1 MSNKKIPIRY
11 THREFDSI
19 RHDLVQH
26 AKRYYPEIIR
36 DFSDASF
43 GAMMLDST
51 AYVGDML
58 SFYLDYQVNESFLET
73 ATEYNNIVKL
83 GKQLGYKFTGAA
95 SSTGMVEFFIVVPAN
110 TNGLGPDTKYLPIL
124 KQGSQFGSSAGSN
137 FMLTEDV
144 RFDHSKNQVVPAK
157 INDNTGVPTDYAI
170 RAIGKVISGKNI
182 TETHSVPGFEKFK
195 KIKLKNSN
203 AAEILTV
210 HDSNGNEYYEVDYL
224 SQNTIYKDVSN
235 RSSDSDMVP
244 SILRPFIVPRR
255 FVLERDRGSAHIQFG
270 YGSDNELLTPS
281 VADPSSIALDLHGKS
296 YITDDAFDP
305 SKLLGTDKFGVA
317 PSDTNITV
325 TYRVNNSRNI
335 NASAGTITKVRD
347 AKFSFDDPTKINKEK
362 ARNVQNSLEV
372 SNAMPV
378 TGESTI
384 PTNQE
389 LKRRIFDTFATQNR
403 AVTKEDMQATVYSMP
418 AKFGS
423 IKRCYVVKDPNSFK
437 RNLNLY
443 VLSEGTDK
451 NLTKASQTLKENVK
465 VWLNKNKMIHDTVD
479 ILDGKVVNYGIEFSA
494 LVDPDVNRFEV
505 LNNAIAVLKE
515 KFSEPTFMGEP
526 LYITDIYN
534 ILNCSVPGIIDVK
547 KVDIV
552 IKEGG
557 SYSSTRFSVDK
568 AMSPDGRYLEVPLNV
583 SMELKF
589 PNSDI
594 KGTLE

>member
-1 MSNKKIPIRY
+1 MANRKIPIRY
-11 THREFDSI
+11 THREYDTI
-19 RHDLVQH
+19 RHDLIQH

-36 DFSDASF
+36 DFSEASF
-43 GAMMLDST
+43 GAMMIDST
-51 AYVGDML
+51 AYIGDML

-83 GKQLGYKFTGAA
+83 GKQLGYKFQGSA
-95 SSTGMVEFFIVVPAN
+95 SSTGMVEFFIIVPAN

-124 KQGSQFGSSAGSN
+124 KAGSEFGSSAGST
-137 FMLTEDV
+137 FLLTEDV

-157 INDNTGVPTDYAI
+157 INDSTGVPTDYAV
-170 RAIGKVISGKNI
+170 RAIGKIISGKVI

-195 KIKLKNSN
+195 RIKLKNSN

-210 HDSNGNEYYEVDYL
+210 HDASGNEYYEVDYL

-235 RSSDSDMVP
+235 RSSDKDTVT
-244 SILRPFIVPRR
+244 SIMRPFIVARR
-255 FVLERDRGSAHIQFG
+255 FILERDRGAAYLQFG

-281 VADPSSIALDLHGKS
+281 VADPSTITLDLHGKT
-296 YITDDAFDP
+296 YIKDEAFDP
-305 SKLLGTDKFGVA
+305 SKLMGTDKFGVA
-317 PSDTNITV
+317 PSDTTLTIR
-325 TYRVNNSRNI
+325 YRVNNARNI
-335 NASAGTITKVRD
+335 NASAGTVTKVGN
-347 AKFSFDDPTKINKEK
+347 AKFSFDDPTKINKVK
-362 ARNVQNSLEV
+362 ANTVKDSLEV
-372 SNAMPV
+372 NNAMPV
-378 TGESTI
+378 TGESSI

-403 AVTKEDMQATVYSMP
+403 AVTKEDMHAMVYSMP
-418 AKFGS
+418 SKFGS
-423 IKRCYVVKDPNSFK
+423 IKRCSVVKDPNSFK

-451 NLTKASQTLKENVK
+451 KLSKASQTLKENTK

-479 ILDGKVVNYGIEFSA
+479 ILDGKIVNFGIEFSA
-494 LVDPDVNRFEV
+494 ITDPDVNRFEV
-505 LNNAIAVLKE
+505 LNKAIAVLKE
-515 KFSEPTFMGEP
+515 KYSQPTFMGEP
-526 LYITDIYN
+526 VYITDIYN
-534 ILNCSVPGIIDVK
+534 ILNCSVDGIIDVK
-547 KVDIV
+547 KVDII

-557 SYSSTRFSVDK
+557 PYSSTRFSVER
-568 AMSPDGRYLEVPLNV
+568 AMSSDGRYLEVPLNV